1 MGKRNVPED
10 GWSVEG
16 RDWFNNL
23 DWEDA
28 QFLLTR
34 QPDDSR
40 TEEDEERFARLRES
54 YTLATGETWE

>member
-10 GWSVEG
+10 GWSKEG
-16 RDWFNNL
+16 GDWFNNL

-34 QPDDSR
+34 QPDDSS
-40 TEEDEERFARLRES
+40 TEEGDERLARLRES
-54 YTLATGETWE
+54 YKDATGDSWE